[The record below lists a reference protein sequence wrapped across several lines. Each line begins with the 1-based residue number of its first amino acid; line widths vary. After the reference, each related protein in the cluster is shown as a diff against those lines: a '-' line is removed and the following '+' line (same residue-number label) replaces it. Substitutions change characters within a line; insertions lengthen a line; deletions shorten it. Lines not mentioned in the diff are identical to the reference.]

1 MIQPRKLEERVN
13 TDSIPRGEEYPTIQY
28 EPAALSCPVLS
39 DGGCQISWLWRQNG
53 LFHQVPLPTAPAVTW
68 ARQSTHL

>member
-39 DGGCQISWLWRQNG
+39 VP
-53 LFHQVPLPTAPAVTW
+53 VPLIQRWRLPD
-68 ARQSTHL
+68 